1 MSDHRDITGA
11 EWANAPGPLRA
22 GDYWRA
28 GEMVLRLTRD
38 ARMRGTSYEQARRV
52 IPVIKPLDVPEEVD
66 AELSPE
72 IGTIEGDAHTTEFA
86 AAHDKGFCLY
96 ADSLGRYR
104 LAWPDNSDQPLD
116 GWVRFVATGKRG
128 KATE

>member
-1 MSDHRDITGA
+1 MTDYSKPIG
-11 EWANAPGPLRA
+11 WWCPGCN
-22 GDYWRA
+22 
-28 GEMVLRLTRD
+28 GEGPNFAVCCGVHSVPRY
-38 ARMRGTSYEQARRV
+38 AV
-52 IPVIKPLDVPEEVD
+52 IPEGEREEID
-66 AELSPE
+66 AELCPE

-128 KATE
+128 KKARS